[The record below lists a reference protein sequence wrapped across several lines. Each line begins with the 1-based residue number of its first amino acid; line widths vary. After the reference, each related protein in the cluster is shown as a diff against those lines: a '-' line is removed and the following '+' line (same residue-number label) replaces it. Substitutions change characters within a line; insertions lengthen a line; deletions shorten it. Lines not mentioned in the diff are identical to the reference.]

1 MRKTF
6 GRALAAVLTALMTAV
21 CLTGAFAEDRPAKFV
36 SGVETPVLI
45 QKNNPLCWAYAGSD
59 LLSISAIYSGQ
70 SPSGQSVFSATLMAR
85 AEFDGNEHRSPH
97 GNPWYRCYGGLD
109 YALFAGISGKGLAP
123 AELYGSVDSADGA
136 PVSALYGNYAYI
148 DRFVQCDV
156 SSLQRRDRTEKIKE
170 LISENGAVA
179 CDLFVGDYNSVTGV
193 AAIQPYDNS
202 KPAHQVLLVGWDDAK
217 YTDTGTGAFLMKNT
231 WGENWGNGGYAWISY
246 NAEFGRKVFSASV
259 RLDAEARVLTHT
271 ETNFLSGN
279 HTSDSTLF
287 GAVNVFAVKE
297 EMTLTHAGICSMQQ
311 DADLEARV
319 FVNLDD
325 PLGVISEMPDA
336 TASGSF
342 SDCGFYTLPLDKETE
357 VMPGDTVTVLYLARA
372 GGNYYVFSEYS
383 DPDFDM
389 AVTSSEPG
397 QSYTLVGGEL
407 KQPAGNYIG
416 TVVGR
421 VSAAQTVTETQDS
434 RPADPEPVTETRNS
448 GPENPET
455 GEAQSLVVPFV
466 PPESGDETG
475 TGPLASAV
483 SKIVKFIMISAL
495 ALIALVAAVIVAAVA
510 SSKKK
515 K

>member
-1 MRKTF
+1 
-6 GRALAAVLTALMTAV
+6 
-21 CLTGAFAEDRPAKFV
+21 
-36 SGVETPVLI
+36 
-45 QKNNPLCWAYAGSD
+45 
-59 LLSISAIYSGQ
+59 
-70 SPSGQSVFSATLMAR
+70 
-85 AEFDGNEHRSPH
+85 
-97 GNPWYRCYGGLD
+97 
-109 YALFAGISGKGLAP
+109 
-123 AELYGSVDSADGA
+123 
-136 PVSALYGNYAYI
+136 
-148 DRFVQCDV
+148 
-156 SSLQRRDRTEKIKE
+156 
-170 LISENGAVA
+170 
-179 CDLFVGDYNSVTGV
+179 
-193 AAIQPYDNS
+193 
-202 KPAHQVLLVGWDDAK
+202 
-217 YTDTGTGAFLMKNT
+217 
-231 WGENWGNGGYAWISY
+231 
-246 NAEFGRKVFSASV
+246 
-259 RLDAEARVLTHT
+259 
-271 ETNFLSGN
+271 
-279 HTSDSTLF
+279 
-287 GAVNVFAVKE
+287 
-297 EMTLTHAGICSMQQ
+297 
-311 DADLEARV
+311 
-319 FVNLDD
+319 
-325 PLGVISEMPDA
+325 
-336 TASGSF
+336 
-342 SDCGFYTLPLDKETE
+342 
-357 VMPGDTVTVLYLARA
+357 MPGDTVTVLYLARA

-495 ALIALVAAVIVAAVA
+495 VLIALVAAVIVAAVA